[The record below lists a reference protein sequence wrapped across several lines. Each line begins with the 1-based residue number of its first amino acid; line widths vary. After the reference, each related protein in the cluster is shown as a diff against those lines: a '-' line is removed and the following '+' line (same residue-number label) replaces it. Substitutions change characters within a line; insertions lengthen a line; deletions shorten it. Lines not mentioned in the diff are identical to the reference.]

1 MWESVQNCWSAK
13 HNRLGTGPHLPR
25 YHSPSA
31 WGIARVLLYLFRYQP
46 SANVL
51 ARFSFAASPVCQMC
65 GPQVADAPF
74 FTPPRRLST
83 LFFPKNVSYRYS
95 FLTIVPFVLK
105 TPQIFTHPKAKF
117 AANLHY
123 AYRHRGPHTPLA
135 PGPYQQTPQPQLQP
149 IRPPNYFPSKLTDLH
164 SSLTTLDPTPS
175 RLLTIQSLVQRKRP
189 CSLQKAPI

>member
-25 YHSPSA
+25 YHSPGA

-83 LFFPKNVSYRYS
+83 LFFPNNVSYRYL
-95 FLTIVPFVLK
+95 FLTTIVPFESK

-123 AYRHRGPHTPLA
+123 AYRHRGPHTPLV
-135 PGPYQQTPQPQLQP
+135 PRP
-149 IRPPNYFPSKLTDLH
+149 INRLRSPSSNQFDRRITFH
-164 SSLTTLDPTPS
+164 PSLPTYTA
-175 RLLTIQSLVQRKRP
+175 R
-189 CSLQKAPI
+189 